1 LWTAVQRLRLLR
13 PFAALAAIYLIGC
26 SAPLPSTEL
35 PPGREVAPALEFPDL
50 RDYRGIFDL
59 RIRDANLDQ
68 GAVADQAKSA
78 QIDFIMIGDRAR
90 PGATDY
96 GIGGFTSAILFIPGA
111 SFPVD
116 GGDII
121 AINPRAPIDLSK
133 PSGELVGAIHDQ
145 GGVAIAAGPS
155 EFKSAG
161 DYALADGI
169 EIYNQNAAWKAEN
182 QSTLY
187 WRAVFLSTDR
197 FLLGLVPRP
206 DQNLENYDKLASA
219 SRVTLVAGMG
229 APDNLTVA
237 GSKVGTLA
245 QLFLFY
251 TTHLLSP
258 ERSIDPIVDA
268 LKRGHAYVSFDILGY
283 VGEFAFF
290 ARDGET
296 KTMMGEEVHLTP
308 SLKLQAELP
317 GSAEKIVLL
326 RDGEQASATENAQT
340 LEFAPI
346 QSGTYRLEAYRKG
359 HLWILSNPVYVR

>member
-1 LWTAVQRLRLLR
+1 MQRSPLLR

-50 RDYRGIFDL
+50 RDYRGVFDL
-59 RIRDANLDQ
+59 RIRDADLDQ

-155 EFKSAG
+155 KFKSAG

-187 WRAVFLSTDR
+187 WRALFLSTDR

-206 DQNLENYDKLASA
+206 DQNLEIYDKLASA

-229 APDNLTVA
+229 TPDNLTVA

-251 TTHLLSP
+251 TTHLLSA

-317 GSAEKIVLL
+317 GPAEKIVLL

-340 LEFAPI
+340 LEFAPT

>member
-1 LWTAVQRLRLLR
+1 
-13 PFAALAAIYLIGC
+13 
-26 SAPLPSTEL
+26 L
-35 PPGREVAPALEFPDL
+35 PPAREVTPALEFPEL

-59 RIRDANLDQ
+59 RIKDLKLDQ
-68 GAVADQAKSA
+68 GAVAEQAKSA
-78 QIDFIMIGDRAR
+78 QIDFIMMADRAR

-121 AINPRAPIDLSK
+121 AINPHAPIDLSK

-145 GGVAIAAGPS
+145 GGVAVAAGPS

-169 EIYNQNAAWKAEN
+169 EVYNQNAAWRAESH
-182 QSTLY
+182 STLY
-187 WRAVFLSTDR
+187 WRALFLSTDR
-197 FLLGLVPRP
+197 FLLDLVARP
-206 DQNLENYDKLASA
+206 AQNLAIYDKLSSG
-219 SRVTLVAGMG
+219 SRVALVAGMG
-229 APDNLTVA
+229 AAANMVVA
-237 GSKVGTLA
+237 GSRVGTLQ
-245 QLFLFY
+245 QLFLFF
-251 TTHLLSP
+251 TTHLLAP
-258 ERSIDPIVDA
+258 ERSVDAIVDA

-296 KTMMGEEVHLTP
+296 KTMMGEEVALTP

-317 GSAEKIVLL
+317 GPAEKIVLL
-326 RDGEQASATENAQT
+326 RDGEQASVTENAQT
-340 LEFAPI
+340 VEFAPTEP
-346 QSGTYRLEAYRKG
+346 GTYRLEAYRKG
-359 HLWILSNPVYVR
+359 HPWILSNPVYVR